1 MVSLSEET
9 MSMSQVFETM
19 QALESNQ
26 ERKMRDML
34 MQFEQMMNAREAA
47 WQQALKGDDDTVF
60 LFCIGNC

>member
-1 MVSLSEET
+1 
-9 MSMSQVFETM
+9 MSQVFETM